1 MLFRS
6 IKYISRWYTGEIT
19 VITLRKAEREA
30 GEVVGRKSGLVKT
43 VLYWGLNIYV
53 VFFSVSGRAPK

>member
-1 MLFRS
+1 M
-6 IKYISRWYTGEIT
+6 
-19 VITLRKAEREA
+19 RKAEREA